1 MWVKISFARGDTGG
15 CKKTYKMHNLQT
27 NPLQPPFTKGGL
39 VDSKRGTK
47 GIWNGEKNIQKK
59 FLHKSMKIFHPP
71 LIPPI
76 KGGKV
81 PSPLVGEGLGEGYFR
96 INTLQQQAKNDA

>member
-1 MWVKISFARGDTGG
+1 MSHNSSQKSVKI
-15 CKKTYKMHNLQT
+15 Y
-27 NPLQPPFTKGGL
+27 
-39 VDSKRGTK
+39 
-47 GIWNGEKNIQKK
+47 
-59 FLHKSMKIFHPP
+59 HPP

-96 INTLQQQAKNDA
+96 ANTIEERYYEGGCVL

>member
-1 MWVKISFARGDTGG
+1 MNQR
-15 CKKTYKMHNLQT
+15 L
-27 NPLQPPFTKGGL
+27 TK
-39 VDSKRGTK
+39 
-47 GIWNGEKNIQKK
+47 EQE
-59 FLHKSMKIFHPP
+59 IFHSP

-96 INTLQQQAKNDA
+96 INTIK

>member
-1 MWVKISFARGDTGG
+1 
-15 CKKTYKMHNLQT
+15 
-27 NPLQPPFTKGGL
+27 
-39 VDSKRGTK
+39 
-47 GIWNGEKNIQKK
+47 
-59 FLHKSMKIFHPP
+59 MKIRHPP

-96 INTLQQQAKNDA
+96 TNTRVIERFEAFYPLKLLRASILTLTTFSLYYKCIKPCFFNKVFNLLLCNFTSPLSPPCEGGD